1 MRTAKDGRGASH
13 FRPLNRI
20 PVFAI
25 RSKRRDDT
33 RLNKFAARSRPTVSE
48 RIPASICSIPPGLDI
63 SIFPARLSY
72 TLTHR
77 RL

>member
-1 MRTAKDGRGASH
+1 MRMAKDGCGASH
-13 FRPLNRI
+13 FRPLNHI
-20 PVFAI
+20 PVFAM

-63 SIFPARLSY
+63 SIYLRFLANSV
-72 TLTHR
+72 TL
-77 RL
+77 